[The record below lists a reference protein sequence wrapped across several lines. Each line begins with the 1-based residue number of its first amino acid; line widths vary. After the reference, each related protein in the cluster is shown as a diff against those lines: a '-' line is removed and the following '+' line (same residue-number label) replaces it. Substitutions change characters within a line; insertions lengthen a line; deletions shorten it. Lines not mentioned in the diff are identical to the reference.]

1 MLVVVGGIAFYI
13 HRINRRLDA
22 RVMERTAELEKA
34 YKELKELDQLKSNFL
49 SSVSHELR
57 TPTTAIVG
65 FAKRVRKKLDDMVFP
80 RVILDDK
87 TSRAVSQVRDN
98 LDIIVHESE
107 RLALLIDGVMDS
119 VILDAGKVEWSFV
132 PLVPMR
138 LIERAVA
145 VTAAQAEQKGL
156 ALSRVVE
163 SDLPEVSGNEPRLLQ
178 VLINLIANAIKF
190 TDLGQ
195 ITLHAERQGDYVRF
209 SVQDS
214 GCGIAEKDQ
223 GKVFDKF
230 KQIGDT
236 LTGKPQGTGLGLSI
250 CQRIVQHHGGKIWLE
265 SELGVG
271 STFFVTVPIDTEKVG
286 MSICG

>member
-1 MLVVVGGIAFYI
+1 
-13 HRINRRLDA
+13 
-22 RVMERTAELEKA
+22 MERTAELEKA